1 MTSLKPPVSEFV
13 TTRGTRLHVRRWGS
27 PDAPTLFM
35 LHGWMDISASF
46 QFVVDALTRD
56 WQVIAPDARGFG
68 LSDWPVA
75 EGKSGHYWFQDYL
88 ADLDALLDHYA
99 PASLHGE
106 PVNLV
111 GHSMGANVV
120 CLYAGV
126 RPERV
131 RRVVDLEGFGM
142 APAEA
147 KRSPARIAQW
157 LDDLRAPPSLN
168 TYATLDDVA
177 HRLIRTN
184 PRLPMAKAHFLAQH
198 WAKLDDAGRY
208 HLLADP
214 AHKMRGPLLYRLAE
228 VMAVW
233 SKVQAKVLH
242 VEALASPTL
251 AMIAANV
258 PIDEFKQRFKA
269 FADWRE
275 EIVDHAGHMLHHDQ
289 PERVAALIE
298 AFCA

>member
-1 MTSLKPPVSEFV
+1 M
-13 TTRGTRLHVRRWGS
+13 
-27 PDAPTLFM
+27 LFM

-46 QFVVDALTRD
+46 QFVVDALAGD

-75 EGKSGHYWFQDYL
+75 EGKSGHYWFQEYL

-99 PASLHGE
+99 PASLCGE

-142 APAEA
+142 APAKAE
-147 KRSPARIAQW
+147 RSPARIAQW
-157 LDDLRAPPSLN
+157 LDDLRAPPSLSS
-168 TYATLDDVA
+168 YATLDDVA
-177 HRLIRTN
+177 RRLIRTN
-184 PRLPMAKAHFLAQH
+184 SRLPMAKARFLAQH
-198 WAKLDDAGRY
+198 WAKLDDTGRY

-214 AHKMRGPLLYRLAE
+214 AHKMRGPLLYRLDE

-233 SKVQAKVLH
+233 AKAQAKVLH

-269 FADWRE
+269 FAHWRE